1 VRREVLI
8 LFPNGFPLGGSSTNR
23 ILHIAKIINLNSEN
37 TAKILITGGTE
48 KENNILNK
56 NNSGYYE
63 GVKYRYALYSTL
75 WPSQSYLKLINRFQG
90 MVKTSIS
97 IFRSSSKIVIAYAE
111 YNILV
116 IFSYYCVCRLSG
128 KKFIYVVD
136 EYPWVDIFNKNYS
149 KIIRRLYK
157 AFFYKMFDGIVV
169 MTKILKKYYSDK
181 ASKNTVFFHLP
192 MTVDISRFN
201 VKNETNLD
209 NFRIVYCGGGGTSK
223 NNKDG
228 IDILLKSFS
237 LFVEKNKQG
246 RLILVG
252 NFHSAYHSYV
262 EKNNLNRYVEF
273 MGWVTKDEIP
283 RVLGSGNVLIL
294 SRPSSLQAEGGF
306 PTKLGE
312 YLATGI
318 PVLVTKT
325 GEISNYLENKIS
337 AYLAEPDSV
346 ESIVNNLNFIYSN
359 YKEAQKVGQKGKEI
373 ALTNFDYNR
382 YAISF
387 NKFLIEVENEK

>member
-8 LFPNGFPLGGSSTNR
+8 LFPNGFPMGGSSTNR

-48 KENNILNK
+48 KKNNILNV

-63 GVKYRYALYSTL
+63 GVKYRYALSSTL
-75 WPSQSYLKLINRFQG
+75 WPSQSYSKLINRFQG

-111 YNILV
+111 YNFLV
-116 IFSYYCVCRLSG
+116 VFSYYCACKLSR

-136 EYPWVDIFNKNYS
+136 EFPWVDIFNKNYS
-149 KIIRRLYK
+149 KTIGRLYK
-157 AFFYKMFDGIVV
+157 AFFYKLFDGIVV
-169 MTKILKKYYSDK
+169 MTKILEKYYSDK
-181 ASKNTVFFHLP
+181 TSKKTVFFHLP
-192 MTVDISRFN
+192 MTVDISRFS
-201 VKNETNLD
+201 VKNETNHD

-237 LFVEKNKQG
+237 IFVEKRKHAK
-246 RLILVG
+246 LILVG
-252 NFHSAYHSYV
+252 NFHSVYHSYV
-262 EKNNLNRYVEF
+262 EINNLNNCVLF
-273 MGWVTKDEIP
+273 MGWVAKDEIP
-283 RVLGSGNVLIL
+283 LVLGSAHVLIL
-294 SRPSSLQAEGGF
+294 TRPSSLQAEGGF

-325 GEISNYLENKIS
+325 GEISNYLKNNIS
-337 AYLAEPDSV
+337 AFLAEPDSV
-346 ESIVNNLNFIYSN
+346 ESIVSNLNYIYSN

-387 NKFLIEVENEK
+387 NEFLIEVENEK